1 MEGLVKE
8 DQHSPPCLVTQGK
21 KHRLQEWGQRMK
33 DGVRLLDSSQ
43 APRTRSQG
51 PTQNKA
57 APAGPHSS
65 TETET
70 GTQGSQ
76 PKLEDPVGQLWAPR
90 RGPLTSVQSRA
101 THRDSVVTATVLLEP
116 AGSRDRALTAEG
128 FAGDTG

>member
-1 MEGLVKE
+1 MGTEDEGWS
-8 DQHSPPCLVTQGK
+8 QTPG
-21 KHRLQEWGQRMK
+21 
-33 DGVRLLDSSQ
+33 LLPGL

-51 PTQNKA
+51 PAQNKV

-116 AGSRDRALTAEG
+116 AGSHDRALTAEG
-128 FAGDTG
+128 FALDNSLGSDLGQGQTSV